1 MSERRKIDISEFV
14 PPTAVRL
21 SISYQV
27 LPVCGTALV
36 YRFKGDLTPVVLKGP
51 GGQLSIELAVPAIE
65 IELLDGTQ
73 ACKIT
78 ALRYEE
84 FLDVLTDDDI
94 GLSTGFPSKRAS
106 NSPR

>member
-14 PPTAVRL
+14 PSTAVRL

-27 LPVCGTALV
+27 LPVGGTALV
-36 YRFKGDLTPVVLKGP
+36 YRFKGDLTPAVLKGP
-51 GGQLSIELAVPAIE
+51 GGHLSIELAVPAIE
-65 IELLDGTQ
+65 VELLDGTQ

-84 FLDVLTDDDI
+84 FIAVLTDDDV
-94 GLSTGFPSKRAS
+94 GFSSDLKSNLAS

>member
-27 LPVCGTALV
+27 LPVAGTALI
-36 YRFKGDLTPVVLKGP
+36 YRFKGDLTPAVLKGP
-51 GGQLSIELAVPAIE
+51 GGHLSIELAVPAIE
-65 IELLDGTQ
+65 VELLDGTQ

-84 FLDVLTDDDI
+84 FIAILTDDDVGFSG
-94 GLSTGFPSKRAS
+94 GLTSNPAS

>member
-14 PPTAVRL
+14 PSTAVRL

-36 YRFKGDLTPVVLKGP
+36 YRFKGDLTPAVLKGP
-51 GGQLSIELAVPAIE
+51 GGHLSFELAVPAIE
-65 IELLDGTQ
+65 VELLDGTQ

-84 FLDVLTDDDI
+84 
-94 GLSTGFPSKRAS
+94 LSAILSDY
-106 NSPR
+106 

>member
-21 SISYQV
+21 AISYQV
-27 LPVCGTALV
+27 LPVSGTALL
-36 YRFKGDLTPVVLKGP
+36 YRFKGDLTPAVLKGP
-51 GGQLSIELAVPAIE
+51 GGHLSIELAVPAIE
-65 IELLDGTQ
+65 VELLDGTQ

-84 FLDVLTDDDI
+84 FTAVLIDNEI
-94 GLSTGFPSKRAS
+94 ELSSDLTSNPAS
-106 NSPR
+106 N